1 MENKPDQIENGQP
14 ENGQP
19 EYDEFENDQSGND
32 QPQADQP
39 WRSALALGLVVII
52 GTALLAT
59 VSSLTKERIIEQ
71 EQRVVL
77 EQLQQIISEDQYDN
91 ALQSDIYLFKDEKA
105 FPNGQSVIAYRARK
119 QGQPV
124 AVILR
129 FAAMDGYNGRINLLA
144 GINSS
149 GQLTGVRVTSHKETP
164 GLGDGIE
171 VERSDW
177 ILAFKGLSLQQPP
190 IGQWAVRRDGGKFD
204 QMTGATITP
213 RAVVN
218 AVKRALQYFAAHQKE
233 LFAMPDSDS
242 AAGSAMDSTM
252 DST

>member
-1 MENKPDQIENGQP
+1 MENKPDQPNA
-14 ENGQP
+14 
-19 EYDEFENDQSGND
+19 S
-32 QPQADQP
+32 QP

-52 GTALLAT
+52 GTTLLAG
-59 VSSLTKERIIEQ
+59 VDRLTRERIADQ

-77 EQLQQIISEDQYDN
+77 EQLQQLLAADQYDN
-91 ALQSDIYLFKDEKA
+91 ALHRDIFEFSNESA
-105 FPNGQSVIAYRARK
+105 FPQGQTVTAYRGRK

-129 FAAMDGYNGRINLLA
+129 FAAPDGYNGRINLLV
-144 GINSS
+144 GINTQ

-177 ILAFKGLSLQQPP
+177 ILAFDGKSLQQPSAEK
-190 IGQWAVRRDGGKFD
+190 WAVRRDGGAFD

-218 AVKRALQYFAAHQKE
+218 AVQRALQYFAAHQPE
-233 LFAMPDSDS
+233 LFEMPSNDL
-242 AAGSAMDSTM
+242 AADAP
-252 DST
+252 

>member
-1 MENKPDQIENGQP
+1 MENNPDQIKHGQP
-14 ENGQP
+14 ENGQSG
-19 EYDEFENDQSGND
+19 NDQPQVD

-59 VSSLTKERIIEQ
+59 VSSLTRERIFAQ

-91 ALQSDIYLFKDEKA
+91 ALQSDIYLLKDENA
-105 FPNGQSVIAYRARK
+105 FPNGQTVTVYRARK

-144 GINSS
+144 GINNS
-149 GQLTGVRVTSHKETP
+149 GQLTGVRVTSHMETP

-177 ILAFKGLSLQQPP
+177 ILAFKGLSLQQPA
-190 IGQWAVRRDGGKFD
+190 IEQWAVRRDGGKFD

-233 LFAMPDSDS
+233 MFEMPAVDS
-242 AAGSAMDSTM
+242 ATDSA
-252 DST
+252 

>member
-1 MENKPDQIENGQP
+1 MENREDNP
-14 ENGQP
+14 ETRQ
-19 EYDEFENDQSGND
+19 EKS
-32 QPQADQP
+32 DQP

-52 GTALLAT
+52 GTALLAG
-59 VSSLTKERIIEQ
+59 VNSLTRKRITDQ

-77 EQLQQIISEDQYDN
+77 EQLQQIIAADQYDN
-91 ALQSDIYLFKDEKA
+91 ALHRDIYQFQDEGA
-105 FPNGQSVIAYRARK
+105 FPKGQTVTAYRARK

-124 AVILR
+124 SVILR
-129 FAAMDGYNGRINLLA
+129 FSAPDGYNGRINLLV
-144 GINSS
+144 GINTD

-177 ILAFKGLSLQQPP
+177 ILQFNRKSLQHPAMEN
-190 IGQWAVRRDGGKFD
+190 WAVRRDGGEFD

-218 AVKRALQYFAAHQKE
+218 AVKRALLYFASHQQD
-233 LFAMPDSDS
+233 LFEMPS
-242 AAGSAMDSTM
+242 AEGSSE
-252 DST
+252 SP

>member
-1 MENKPDQIENGQP
+1 MENKPIRTD
-14 ENGQP
+14 
-19 EYDEFENDQSGND
+19 ST
-32 QPQADQP
+32 QP

-52 GTALLAT
+52 GTALLAA
-59 VSSLTKERIIEQ
+59 VNGLTRARITDQ

-77 EQLQQIISEDQYDN
+77 EQLQQIIPAELHDN
-91 ALQSDIYLFKDEKA
+91 ALHRDYYDFSADTA
-105 FPNGQSVIAYRARK
+105 FPQGQIVTAYRARK

-144 GINSS
+144 GIAVT
-149 GQLTGVRVTSHKETP
+149 GQLIGVRVTSHKETP

-171 VERSDW
+171 IERSDW
-177 ILAFKGLSLQQPP
+177 IRAFNGKSLQQPTLE
-190 IGQWAVRRDGGKFD
+190 QWAVQRDGGSFD

-218 AVKRALQYFAAHQKE
+218 AVKRALLYFQQHQQE
-233 LFAMPDSDS
+233 LFETPAHEI
-242 AAGSAMDSTM
+242 TEK
-252 DST
+252 